1 MRRKIKSDFKTVK
14 FINVDGLL
22 YAYLPNIKLE
32 DVITLYIDTKRE
44 LNKIKEINERFTKE
58 QQNLVICINSVKK
71 EINRLEDNLPW
82 PPEPQDLVPDKFLIP
97 SLLDLMFQFL
107 LQNDQVVMQPKS
119 ESLKLSFAQ
128 VTVYAVTNGRIK
140 TPKSILLPTLIK
152 SLTNNTE
159 IINVINKLSHGV
171 SFTVLME
178 THTENAY
185 KILEQQLE
193 NTFILP
199 LDCQREEYTTYIA
212 DNIDIKEETLSGNKI
227 CTYFFEFN
235 FPYLTTL
242 VSFQPII
249 FKLQKR
255 Y

>member
-1 MRRKIKSDFKTVK
+1 MLHS
-14 FINVDGLL
+14 
-22 YAYLPNIKLE
+22 
-32 DVITLYIDTKRE
+32 
-44 LNKIKEINERFTKE
+44 
-58 QQNLVICINSVKK
+58 
-71 EINRLEDNLPW
+71 
-82 PPEPQDLVPDKFLIP
+82 
-97 SLLDLMFQFL
+97 L
-107 LQNDQVVMQPKS
+107 LQNDQVVMQPKD

-193 NTFILP
+193 NTFILL
-199 LDCQREEYTTYIA
+199 LDCQEEEYTTMLLMILISRRKPCQVIIYIY
-212 DNIDIKEETLSGNKI
+212 I
-227 CTYFFEFN
+227 YFCIRFPVFTDPSVLPAYN
-235 FPYLTTL
+235 F
-242 VSFQPII
+242 
-249 FKLQKR
+249 
-255 Y
+255 

>member
-22 YAYLPNIKLE
+22 YVYLSNIKLE
-32 DVITLYIDTKRE
+32 EVITLYIDTKHE

-58 QQNLVICINSVKK
+58 QQNLIMCINSVKK
-71 EINRLEDNLPW
+71 EINQLEDNLHW

-97 SLLDLMFQFL
+97 SLLDLMFQSL
-107 LQNDQVVMQPKS
+107 LQNDQVVMQPKG

-128 VTVYAVTNGRIK
+128 DNVYAVTNGRNK

-159 IINVINKLSHGV
+159 IINVINKPGHGV
-171 SFTVLME
+171 SFTVLMG

-199 LDCQREEYTTYIA
+199 LDCQREEYTTNVA

-227 CTYFFEFN
+227 YIYFFAFPVFN
-235 FPYLTTL
+235 DPSVLPAYNF
-242 VSFQPII
+242 
-249 FKLQKR
+249 
-255 Y
+255 

>member
-1 MRRKIKSDFKTVK
+1 MLHS
-14 FINVDGLL
+14 
-22 YAYLPNIKLE
+22 
-32 DVITLYIDTKRE
+32 
-44 LNKIKEINERFTKE
+44 
-58 QQNLVICINSVKK
+58 
-71 EINRLEDNLPW
+71 
-82 PPEPQDLVPDKFLIP
+82 
-97 SLLDLMFQFL
+97 L
-107 LQNDQVVMQPKS
+107 LQNDQVVMQPKD

-193 NTFILP
+193 NTFILL
-199 LDCQREEYTTYIA
+199 LDCQKEEYTTYIA

-227 CTYFFEFN
+227 YIYIYIFAFD

-242 VSFQPII
+242 VSSKPII